1 MREAKPIPDNISEYF
16 QYDPLSYSGLV
27 RIKSD
32 SPNSKLG
39 PTGVLS
45 KQGYYRIT
53 HHNKGYAVHR
63 VIYTLLKGT
72 IGTKNIIDHIDN
84 NKKNNLIDNLRL
96 VTNSENQF
104 NSISNKNP
112 HGIKGLYK
120 HPLSK
125 KWTGKISAYG
135 QRYVFHHEDRNEVE
149 LWLINKRK
157 ELHGDYSRP

>member
-1 MREAKPIPDNISEYF
+1 MRQAKPIPEDISEYF

-32 SPNSKLG
+32 SPRGKCG
-39 PTGVLS
+39 PTGYLS
-45 KQGYYRIT
+45 AKGYYYIT
-53 HHNKGYAVHR
+53 HHNKTYMAHR
-63 VIYTLLKGT
+63 VIYTLLKSPISTKT
-72 IGTKNIIDHIDN
+72 IVDHKDN

-104 NSISNKNP
+104 NSITNKNP
-112 HGIKGLYK
+112 FRIKGLSK

-157 ELHGDYSRP
+157 ELHGDYCRH